1 MPTLIQA
8 FARYGPRLERRPA
21 IQIDELAERLSV
33 AAGLRQSVVQRVLI
47 ELADA
52 ILAAAR
58 RGASVHLPGLGTFRP
73 SVRGD
78 GTLRLHF
85 RVAPSL
91 QRAFADRAAFRGT
104 IANAQRIGLS
114 AEGYKALWDAE
125 HPDAPLA
132 GKGDGTQ

>member
-8 FARYGPRLERRPA
+8 FARYGPRLEQRPA
-21 IQIDELAERLSV
+21 IQIDELAERLSAV
-33 AAGLRQSVVQRVLI
+33 AGLRQSVVQRVLM

-52 ILAAAR
+52 VLAAAR

-91 QRAFADRAAFRGT
+91 QRAFADRAAFRGI
-104 IANAQRIGLS
+104 IANSQRIGLS
-114 AEGYKALWDAE
+114 AEGYMALWDAE
-125 HPDAPLA
+125 YPTAPLA
-132 GKGDGTQ
+132 EEDDRT